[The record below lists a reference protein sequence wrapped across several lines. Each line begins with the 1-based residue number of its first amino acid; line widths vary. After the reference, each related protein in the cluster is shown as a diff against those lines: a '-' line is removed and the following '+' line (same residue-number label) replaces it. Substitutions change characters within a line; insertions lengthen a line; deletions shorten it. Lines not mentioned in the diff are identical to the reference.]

1 MVVVSTYIQVASVRM
16 FSCLVPFVFSPF
28 PVCSLLQTPTCFPCV
43 PFCVN
48 PSVPF
53 ALPQG
58 FPPTL
63 PCFRCWSPARFI
75 LYCTVRFELRIV
87 FAMRSPCINSF
98 KRYGLPCSFSPV
110 YDDLKIIH
118 FWVVSTSVSKRVN
131 VHNLSYWNSFLARS
145 LYANQTHCFQMKRCA
160 RLGQV

>member
-1 MVVVSTYIQVASVRM
+1 MLPVAIMVVVSTYIQVSFVRM
-16 FSCLVPFVFSPF
+16 FSCLVPFVHSRFLSP
-28 PVCSLLQTPTCFPCV
+28 SLSVPSHKRLRGFPCV

-75 LYCTVRFELRIV
+75 LYCTVRCELRIV

-110 YDDLKIIH
+110 YDNLKVIH
-118 FWVVSTSVSKRVN
+118 F
-131 VHNLSYWNSFLARS
+131 
-145 LYANQTHCFQMKRCA
+145 
-160 RLGQV
+160 